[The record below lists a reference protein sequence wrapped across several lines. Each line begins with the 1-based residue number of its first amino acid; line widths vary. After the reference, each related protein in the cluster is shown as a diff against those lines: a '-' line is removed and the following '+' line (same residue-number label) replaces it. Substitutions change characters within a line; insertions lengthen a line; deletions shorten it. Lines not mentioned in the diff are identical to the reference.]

1 MSNASSRT
9 MGVVEGGPIPGVML
23 WLTKGPAASC
33 AVDDMIARMWL
44 LWQLLEALGAA
55 DSSGTLSGP
64 THNMSASLTPQILC
78 CALVGLSM
86 GKGLDCCNKDTDFS
100 DPTSPNGC
108 LETTWGVFSR
118 GKLEVAWSTSHCL
131 GFKQPFPVS
140 VSGNAG
146 AVASLASI
154 KTIFSQL

>member
-1 MSNASSRT
+1 MVFVDNMQHGGALTSSRT

-108 LETTWGVFSR
+108 LQHDH
-118 GKLEVAWSTSHCL
+118 TSQCD
-131 GFKQPFPVS
+131 GWAPFPC
-140 VSGNAG
+140 
-146 AVASLASI
+146 
-154 KTIFSQL
+154 